1 MIKQQVYRSSADR
14 YVNYERSY
22 VIALIRKGSYYEEM
36 QVFARNLYQACA
48 HSVHLVSYAFNKLGV
63 IDVIIYPV
71 KAGKNGL
78 SVYRCRKGQ
87 TGVIKHFPDNHA
99 SDISTSE
106 ILANWDS
113 YKRITHF
120 LG

>member
-14 YVNYERSY
+14 FINYERSY
-22 VIALIRKGSYYEEM
+22 TIVLIRKGSYFEEW

-48 HSVHLVSYAFNKLGV
+48 HSVHLVSYAMTKLGV
-63 IDVIIYPV
+63 IDVLIFPV

-78 SVYRCRKGQ
+78 SVYRCRKGE
-87 TGVIKHFPDNHA
+87 TPIIKHFPDNHA
-99 SDISTSE
+99 SDITISE